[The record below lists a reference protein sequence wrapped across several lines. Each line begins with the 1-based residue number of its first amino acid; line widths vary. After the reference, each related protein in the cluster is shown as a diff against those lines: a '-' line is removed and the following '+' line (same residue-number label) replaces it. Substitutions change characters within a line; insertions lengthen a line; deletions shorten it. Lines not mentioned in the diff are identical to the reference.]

1 MDSATQEMVDAFN
14 GKMLNYNV
22 CLRQISNKNVTDGK
36 IDMSMLVD
44 KNEKFKKAIVISIGS
59 ECPKGDILVFA
70 HDVAHRHSKAKDGSL
85 WYAYYTF
92 NNMNDP
98 AFIEA
103 GYPHPYTDWTK
114 RDYSD
119 EHA

>member
-1 MDSATQEMVDAFN
+1 MDSATQEMVDAFK

-59 ECPKGDILVFA
+59 ECPKGDILVGDTVIF
-70 HDVAHRHSKAKDGSL
+70 DSYKASVFTQNTIEYQSIP
-85 WYAYYTF
+85 YA
-92 NNMNDP
+92 DLV
-98 AFIEA
+98 
-103 GYPHPYTDWTK
+103 HVL
-114 RDYSD
+114 
-119 EHA
+119 